1 MDKILITLWDL
12 IEALVKNMS
21 MLWDWLSQD
30 IKINISWLKIPVILP
45 DGIDISLGFSF
56 LSVFGAG
63 ITILILLWVV
73 KSLVPLG

>member
-1 MDKILITLWDL
+1 MDNILVTLWNLIQNL
-12 IEALVKNMS
+12 IENMA

-30 IKINISWLKIPVILP
+30 ITIKLSWLKIPLIFP
-45 DGIDISLGFSF
+45 DGINISLGFSF

-63 ITILILLWVV
+63 IIALILLWVV